1 VQDKQ
6 ANKSPSESSIK
17 TYADLE
23 AAYLEHLKSEN
34 KSEQEINNFRS
45 NLNSWRQFFKAD
57 KDTEIVLHFGKKF
70 PVNLEKYKTNQLKN
84 QAKNSTVAS
93 KASKLRKI
101 NEFLTTRESLANLS
115 PEFGERL
122 QQLLRNA
129 GFESNNKFWSLYL
142 REKCSDRCFRLWCQ
156 GERSPCR
163 DSTELVSEI
172 EKLLDVPTETLTC
185 LLRSTHT
192 QKKGVR
198 KQTANGIRMRVV
210 RQQPYL
216 VWEKN
221 LEEEFQDLVKFKS
234 GSVKRSGVK
243 RYRNAEW
250 TTSEGGELGTA
261 ELNKTNLQSF
271 FGYLCLPT
279 KSSDLTLCGKGYSKK
294 ELTLGLLA
302 DKDLVENF
310 VTEFKKL
317 RSFDKY
323 NNGHILFLNIVTSLL
338 RPESGYL
345 YLNPQF
351 ALKIGL
357 KGNPEEWQEK
367 CVDTRNR
374 LLEIAKDIQHAKDS
388 GSKEFRKG
396 RDPKEPI
403 VDILA
408 LPNPLTA
415 LMDLL
420 SVMLSDLNTYSS
432 GTRKAVFFR
441 DILLMTLLI
450 ANPLRIRMFSIM
462 KFDRNLICKDDGSWW
477 ILFKREDFKNRR
489 SLPSDYEVLVAPE
502 IIPLIERYKE
512 EFRPFLFGAEE
523 SDYVFLRESSPRAEK
538 AKAKKPKAKK
548 PKSLIYKVKQI
559 LEDIYILTPKVLS
572 ERISI
577 QTKKYMPLSPG
588 FRSHAFR
595 HIVATNIIK
604 NNPENGFFLASKV
617 LHDKLET
624 VEDNYAHLKTHEFF
638 DPYNRF
644 ISGFFSKIIDTDGSG
659 ISTDENGGGGK

>member
-1 VQDKQ
+1 VQSKQ
-6 ANKSPSESSIK
+6 TNKPSLELSAK

-23 AAYLEHLKSEN
+23 VAYTAHLKSEN
-34 KSEQEINNFRS
+34 KSEQDINNFRS
-45 NLNSWRQFFKAD
+45 NLNSWRGFFKAE
-57 KDTEIVLHFGKKF
+57 KSTEIRLHFGEKF
-70 PVNLEKYKTNQLKN
+70 SVSLEKYKKNQLNN
-84 QAKNSTVAS
+84 QSKDSTVAS
-93 KASKLRKI
+93 KASKLKKL
-101 NEFLTTRESLANLS
+101 NEFLIAREFLANLS
-115 PEFGERL
+115 PKFGERL

-142 REKCSDRCFRLWCQ
+142 REKCSDSAFRDWCQ
-156 GERSPCR
+156 GEKSPRR
-163 DSTELVSEI
+163 DSIELVGEI
-172 EKLLDVPTETLTC
+172 ERLLNVPTETLTC
-185 LLRSTHT
+185 LLRSTHS

-198 KQTANGIRMRVV
+198 RQTANGIRMSVV

-216 VWEKN
+216 VWEKY

-234 GSVKRSGVK
+234 GPVKRSGVK

-250 TTSEGGELGTA
+250 TTSEGGKLGTA

-271 FGYLCLPT
+271 FGYLCLPIE
-279 KSSDLTLCGKGYSKK
+279 SSDLTLCGKGYSKK
-294 ELTLGLLA
+294 KLTLGLLA
-302 DKDLVENF
+302 DKELVEDF
-310 VTEFKKL
+310 ITEFKKL

-357 KGNPEEWQEK
+357 SGNLKEWQEK

-374 LLEIAKDIQHAKDS
+374 LLEIAKDIQYAKDS
-388 GSKEFRKG
+388 GSNDFRKG

-408 LPNPLTA
+408 LPNPLIA
-415 LMDLL
+415 LTDLL
-420 SVMLSDLNTYSS
+420 GVMLSDLDTYSS

-441 DILLMTLLI
+441 DILLIALLI

-462 KFDRNLICKDDGSWW
+462 KFDRNLIRKDDGSWW
-477 ILFKREDFKNRR
+477 ISFKREDFKNRK
-489 SLPSDYEVLVAPE
+489 SIASDYEVLVVPE
-502 IIPLIERYKE
+502 LIPLIERYKK
-512 EFRPFLFGAEE
+512 EFRPLLFGAEE

-538 AKAKKPKAKK
+538 PKAKKLKAKK
-548 PKSLIYKVKQI
+548 PKSLIYKVKHI
-559 LEDIYILTPKVLS
+559 LENIYILTPKVLS

-588 FRSHAFR
+588 FRTHAFR
-595 HIVATNIIK
+595 HIVATSIIK
-604 NNPENGFFLASKV
+604 SNPENGFFLASKV

-624 VEDNYAHLKTHEFF
+624 VEENYSHLKTHEFF
-638 DPYNRF
+638 EPYNRF
-644 ISGFFSKIIDTDGSG
+644 LSGFLKGIIGNDNGGAS
-659 ISTDENGGGGK
+659 SSENDGGGK